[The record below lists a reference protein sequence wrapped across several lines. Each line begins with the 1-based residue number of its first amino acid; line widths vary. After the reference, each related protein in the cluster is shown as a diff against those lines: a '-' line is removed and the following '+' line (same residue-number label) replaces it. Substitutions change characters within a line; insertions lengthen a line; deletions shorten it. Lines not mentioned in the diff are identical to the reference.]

1 MDKPELRR
9 TTNYSLFEMHE
20 NNRPLHDT
28 KMLLASMQLHGFMPS
43 GAIHCQRMPNGKLKV
58 IRGHHRLDCAKRLKI
73 PIWYIVDDT
82 PCDIFGLEGLP
93 GQNWSVLDFANGYAQ
108 AGNKNYELVLWFK
121 KKHNMPMGAAASLV
135 GGEGANSHNKVK
147 AIKSGTFKAGDLK
160 HANAV
165 AAIIDLCRQKGV
177 EFATSS
183 AFIGAVSTALR
194 VPEFDPEAFKHKV
207 ATFGANMRKRGCI
220 NEYLDEIEA
229 LYNYGAKAKRMP
241 VKFRAMQVGRERQS
255 NFGGNQKLGLQTQK
269 ELRDRA

>member
-1 MDKPELRR
+1 MKPELKS
-9 TTNYSLFEMHE
+9 TNNYNLFEMHE

-28 KMLLASMQLHGFMPS
+28 KMLMASMQEHGFMPS

-73 PIWYIVDDT
+73 PLWYIVDDT
-82 PCDIFGLEGLP
+82 PCDIFGMEGLP
-93 GQNWSVLDFANGYAQ
+93 GQNWSVMDFANAYSQ
-108 AGNKNYELVLWFK
+108 AGNKNYEMVMWFK
-121 KKHNMPMGAAASLV
+121 KKHGLPMDAAASLV

-147 AIKSGTFKAGDLK
+147 MIKAGTFKAGDLK

-165 AAIIDLCRQKGV
+165 ASVTDLCRERGV

-183 AFIGAVSTALR
+183 AFVGAVSKALR
-194 VPEFDPEAFKHKV
+194 VPEFDVDSFKHKIV
-207 ATFGANMRKRGCI
+207 TFSANLRKRNTV

-241 VKFRAMQVGRERQS
+241 VKFRALQVGRERQE
-255 NFGGNQKLGLQTQK
+255 NFGGNRSGGLKAQK
-269 ELRDRA
+269 EIRARVS